1 MLDYKTLYNSDP
13 FGFSIRK
20 KKFWFL
26 KNQKKLSQYHYKYSN
41 YYKLISD
48 SIFEPISKINKIS
61 DLPFVHAS
69 LFKNFNLISKN
80 NNQKISTF
88 KSSGTTGIKQSK
100 INLDPKTS
108 FLQSKALNKIFS
120 KIINKKKDIFFI
132 ENKNFLNSR
141 ESMSAKG
148 AAIKGFSQ
156 LCNNKY
162 FLLDKKNRINI
173 SILKNYLKK
182 NRNKEF
188 IIFGFTS
195 SIWFNLVTE
204 IKKQKIKFQKNKG
217 IMIHG
222 GGWKKMYKL
231 RVNNKKFKNEIKN
244 LLGLTQVYNYYGM
257 MEQTGSVFLECEEGY
272 FHCSIFSDILIRNS
286 KLKLSKNNE
295 AGLIQTLS
303 LLPLSYP
310 GHNILTEDMGIIH
323 GIDNCKCGR
332 KGKYFTVLGRVPSAE
347 LRGCSDVNES

>member
-13 FGFSIRK
+13 FGFSIK
-20 KKFWFL
+20 KKNSWFL
-26 KNQKKLSQYHYKYSN
+26 KNQRKLSLYHYKYSKN
-41 YYKLISD
+41 YKLISD
-48 SIFEPISKINKIS
+48 NIFKSISKVKKIA

-69 LFKNFNLISKN
+69 LFKNFNLISRN

-88 KSSGTTGIKQSK
+88 SSSGTTGTKQSK

-108 FLQSKALNKIFS
+108 FLQSKALGKIFS
-120 KIINKKKDIFFI
+120 KIINKDKDIFFI

-162 FLLDKKNRINI
+162 FLLDKNNKIKI
-173 SILKNYLKK
+173 SILKDYLKK
-182 NRNKEF
+182 NDNKEF

-195 SIWFNLVTE
+195 SIWFNLITE
-204 IKKQKIKFQKNKG
+204 IKRQKIKLKKNQG

-231 RVNNKKFKNEIKN
+231 RVDNNKFKNEIKS
-244 LLGLTQVYNYYGM
+244 LLGLKQVYNYYGM
-257 MEQTGSVFLECEEGY
+257 MEQTGSVFLECEKGY

-286 KLKLSKNNE
+286 KLKLSKINE
-295 AGLIQTLS
+295 AGLIQALS

-323 GIDNCKCGR
+323 GIDNCKCGK
-332 KGKYFTVLGRVPSAE
+332 KGKYFTVLGRVPNAE
-347 LRGCSDVNES
+347 LRGCSDVN